1 MEVPSTTQ
9 EFIMNTQQLH
19 AFLVKNQDK
28 DRAWLSKATGKT
40 TRTINEHQAK
50 LRALGKLPENTQ
62 KSIKVSV
69 LDPEQQFQI
78 DMEKLRLK
86 HQEKGTDKKYQI
98 AMAEINKLRDENE
111 KLTEMKGTVASY
123 EITAKTSH
131 KHEAV
136 AFAILSDTHIEEN
149 VKPESVDGAN
159 EYNLR
164 IAKSRMEAFFINTV
178 KLVGKEQQDA
188 NIDTLVLALLGDL
201 ISSNIHDE
209 LMESCE
215 VPPVEAAVIAQNFI
229 TSGIDYIL
237 KHTKLKLIVPCC
249 VGNHSRI
256 THQVHVSTEQGNSLE
271 WMIYCNLASHYKN
284 NKRVTFVLSK
294 SYFTWVK
301 VFDYDI
307 RFHHGHA
314 MKYGGGIGSITI
326 PVLKAIARYDVA
338 KKAYL
343 DVFGHFHNPMDGGK
357 FVSNGC
363 MIGDT
368 PYGKRLGFTG
378 KPQQQF
384 FLIDKKYGKT
394 IVAPIFLG
402 P

>member
-1 MEVPSTTQ
+1 MRD
-9 EFIMNTQQLH
+9 
-19 AFLVKNQDK
+19 FLIENQGK
-28 DRAWLSKATGKT
+28 SRAEL
-40 TRTINEHQAK
+40 AK
-50 LRALGKLPENTQ
+50 LRGCTTRWITEHQTKLRAEG
-62 KSIKVSV
+62 VSPKASGQGVKKPV
-69 LDPEQQFQI
+69 LTEEQQFQL
-78 DMEKLRLK
+78 DMEKLRIK
-86 HQEKGTDKKYQI
+86 HQEKGTDKKYQV

-111 KLTEMKGTVASY
+111 KLAEMKNTVSSY
-123 EITAKTSH
+123 EIKAKTSQ

-164 IAKSRMEAFFINTV
+164 IAKSRMEAFFRNTV

-188 NIDTLVLALLGDL
+188 NIDTLVLGLLGDL

-215 VPPVEAAVIAQNFI
+215 VPPVEAAIIAQNFI

-301 VFDYDI
+301 VFGYDI

-384 FLIDKKYGKT
+384 FLIDKVHGKT
-394 IVAPIFLG
+394 IVAPIFME
-402 P
+402 

>member
-1 MEVPSTTQ
+1 
-9 EFIMNTQQLH
+9 MNTEQLRK
-19 AFLVKNQDK
+19 FLIENQGET
-28 DRAWLSKATGKT
+28 RAWLAKETGRS
-40 TRTINEHQAK
+40 TRTINEHQTK
-50 LRALGKLPENTQ
+50 LRAEGLIGEARGQGVK
-62 KSIKVSV
+62 KAV
-69 LDPEQQFQI
+69 LTDEQQFAL
-78 DMEKLRLK
+78 DMEKVRLK
-86 HQEKGTDKKYQI
+86 HSEKGTDKKYKVAI
-98 AMAEINKLRDENE
+98 AEIMRLRDEIDQ
-111 KLTEMKGTVASY
+111 LTELKGTVSSY
-123 EITAKTSH
+123 EIRARTSK
-131 KHEAV
+131 KHEVV

-159 EYNLR
+159 EYNLK
-164 IAKSRMEAFFINTV
+164 IAKARMEAFFRNTV
-178 KLVGKEQQDA
+178 KLVIKEQQDA
-188 NIDTLVLALLGDL
+188 IINTLVLAILGDL
-201 ISSNIHDE
+201 ISGNIHDE

-215 VPPVEAAVIAQNFI
+215 VPPIEAAILAQNFV
-229 TSGIDYIL
+229 TSGIEHIL
-237 KHTKLKLIVPCC
+237 ANTKLNLVVPCC

-256 THQVHVSTEQGNSLE
+256 TTQVHVSTEQGNSLE
-271 WMIYCNLASHYKN
+271 WMVYCNLASHFKG
-284 NKRVTFVLSK
+284 NKRVQFVLSK

-357 FVSNGC
+357 FISNGC

-378 KPQQQF
+378 RPQQQF
-384 FLIDKKYGKT
+384 FLIDKDYGKT
-394 IVAPIFLG
+394 IVAPVFMD
-402 P
+402 